1 MSYTQSNPEKLT
13 LKVHNNEDI
22 KCGNLEMTL
31 WLNDISN
38 DDQIYYMY
46 FIKNKMIEM
55 KASFRLIIQAD
66 AFKYGMKLFK
76 ND

>member
-1 MSYTQSNPEKLT
+1 
-13 LKVHNNEDI
+13 
-22 KCGNLEMTL
+22 MTL